1 MNLVN
6 INHNEKKK
14 LLSIL
19 NEAEIKNCG
28 ELDFYSTIKEIDE
41 GFQTIW
47 PQWVHSTTNPTYF
60 ELKNKFLPKN
70 NDLLN
75 LNSGSPKKIEK
86 QTNSLNSNNLKS
98 SNEIFNNVE
107 NIKDEIQELIV
118 KIGSKLHGTY
128 DVPIPVEVDPFNP
141 SDIGEISLDP
151 NSSIQNQKRLRSK
164 KQLQK
169 DVLNL
174 YHYIKTIKLENKNL
188 EDELLNLKENFIK
201 SQKNILLLRKELKKS
216 EIILNELIK
225 REKEKEEFKFLF

>member
-174 YHYIKTIKLENKNL
+174 YHYIKTINLENKNL